1 MELSRATIGRLPI
14 YLDYLKHLPTETQTI
29 SATSIAKALNLG
41 DVQVRKDLSAVCG
54 LGRPKI
60 GYAVSELT
68 RALEATI
75 GEQAGCEAV
84 IVGAGKLGMA
94 LLGFGGF
101 SEYGLTVTHAF
112 DLLPN
117 GTPAV
122 RPVDELP
129 SYCRL
134 HQVEIGIITV
144 PPTAAQGVADLLVK
158 CGVRAIWCFAP
169 VRLTLPQGVT
179 VQYENM
185 ALSLAHLHQKVKNH
199 NKGGF
204 RSDEGKS
211 NG

>member
-14 YLDYLKHLPTETQTI
+14 YLDYLKHLPTETKTI

-41 DVQVRKDLSAVCG
+41 DVQVRKDLSAACG

-60 GYAVSELT
+60 GYEVTELT

-75 GEQAGCEAV
+75 GEPAGCEAV
-84 IVGAGKLGMA
+84 IVGAGRLGRA

-117 GTPAV
+117 GNPEV
-122 RPVDELP
+122 HPVEELP
-129 SYCRL
+129 TYCSL

-144 PPTAAQGVADLLVK
+144 PPEAAQGVADLLVK
-158 CGVRAIWCFAP
+158 CGVQAIWCFAP
-169 VRLTLPQGVT
+169 VRLNLPQEIT
-179 VQYENM
+179 VQYENL
-185 ALSLAHLHQKVKNH
+185 ALSLAHLHQKVKVATKR
-199 NKGGF
+199 KG
-204 RSDEGKS
+204 
-211 NG
+211 

>member
-1 MELSRATIGRLPI
+1 MELSRATIGRLPV
-14 YLDYLKHLPTETQTI
+14 YLEYLKHLPTEIRTI
-29 SATSIAKALNLG
+29 SATSVAKALGLG
-41 DVQVRKDLSAVCG
+41 DVQVRKDLSAACG
-54 LGRPKI
+54 LGRPKV
-60 GYAVSELT
+60 GYEVSELI

-75 GEQAGCEAV
+75 GEPAGCEAV

-112 DLLPN
+112 DLLPIDN
-117 GTPAV
+117 PAV

-144 PPTAAQGVADLLVK
+144 PPSAAQSVADLLVK
-158 CGVRAIWCFAP
+158 CGVRAIWCFAH
-169 VRLTLPQGVT
+169 VRLNLPQGIT

-199 NKGGF
+199 QTKGGF
-204 RSDEGKS
+204 RSEQ
-211 NG
+211 